1 VTELEYELST
11 GGRLS
16 YSEAG
21 VGRPLLLL
29 HGVLASRHFFNR
41 NIEPLSE
48 HFHVFAV
55 DLRGHG
61 DSTETHGGNTIP
73 QLARD
78 IHAFMVDNQLHD
90 VVAIGWSMGNLVIW
104 DYLTQF
110 KAESRISAQVC
121 ISQGP
126 SDLNADGW
134 GLGFTDRPGL
144 RDLLRMTQDDYR
156 GVCAYVA
163 TIMTEELPSAEDQ
176 QWMIDEQMKTS
187 PNTATC
193 ILADQTQRDY
203 RAVLPGLG
211 LPVLAVWGRDE
222 KCLPVA
228 AGEWLA
234 ATMPNIELEI
244 FEHSGHMPMWEEP
257 ERLNRLITGW
267 IHRLPTRPSP

>member
-1 VTELEYELST
+1 VTEREYELST
-11 GGRLS
+11 GGRLA

-21 VGRPLLLL
+21 AGRPLLLL
-29 HGVLASRHFFNR
+29 HGVLASRRFFDR
-41 NIEPLSE
+41 NIGPLSE

-61 DSTETHGGNTIP
+61 DSTETQGGNTIP

-78 IHAFMVDNQLHD
+78 IHAFLVDKD
-90 VVAIGWSMGNLVIW
+90 MASVVAIGWSMGNLVVW
-104 DYLTQF
+104 DYLSQF
-110 KAESRISAQVC
+110 ERESRISALIC

-126 SDLNADGW
+126 SDLNAGDW
-134 GLGFTDRPGL
+134 ELGFTDRPGL

-163 TIMTEELPSAEDQ
+163 TIMTKDLPSAEDQ
-176 QWMIDEQMKTS
+176 QWMIDEQMKAS

-203 RAVLPGLG
+203 RAVLPGLN

-222 KCLPVA
+222 KCLPIA

-234 ATMPNIELEI
+234 TTMPNVQLEI
-244 FEHSGHMPMWEEP
+244 FEDSGHMPMWEEP
-257 ERLNRLITGW
+257 ERFNGLITRW
-267 IHRLPTRPSP
+267 IHRLPHDP